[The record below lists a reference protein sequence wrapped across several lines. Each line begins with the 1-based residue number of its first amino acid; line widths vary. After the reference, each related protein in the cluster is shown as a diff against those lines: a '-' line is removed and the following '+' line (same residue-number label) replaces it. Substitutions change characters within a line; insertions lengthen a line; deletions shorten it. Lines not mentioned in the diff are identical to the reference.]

1 MVIAMLKLRRFCF
14 GRFQCQL
21 SRSDLLF
28 KFCLFGFQAG
38 KFLFFR
44 KHGSLSTPQRASQN
58 LWYAFA
64 ITLYGCCLALPPCD
78 TTRPPRTHS
87 SQRHGRPCT
96 SLRDRVARGI
106 ALISSLAK
114 PRDRLACIL

>member
-58 LWYAFA
+58 FWYAFA
-64 ITLYGCCLALPPCD
+64 ITLYGCCLALPPCA
-78 TTRPPRTHS
+78 TILRREYYFERLHHLHS
-87 SQRHGRPCT
+87 KPNSA
-96 SLRDRVARGI
+96 SLDFAG
-106 ALISSLAK
+106 A
-114 PRDRLACIL
+114 